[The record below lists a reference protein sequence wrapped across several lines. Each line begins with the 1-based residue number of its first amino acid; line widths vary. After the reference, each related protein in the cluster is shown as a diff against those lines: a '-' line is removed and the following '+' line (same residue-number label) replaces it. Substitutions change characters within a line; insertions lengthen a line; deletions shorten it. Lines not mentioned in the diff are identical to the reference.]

1 MSQLF
6 PGAVVEPV
14 ELAEAKGMVCIRTA
28 SASDV
33 ENLSVYFTG
42 LSSTSRNKRFS
53 GARSDPG
60 VIAAECIARSIDLHN
75 FTLLAE
81 LREDGQGRIIGEAL
95 YAYDARARHGE
106 FAISVADAF
115 QRKGLGLQMMTAM
128 ETRALDLGHQ
138 MIAAET
144 TRTNAEMRGLA
155 KKAGF
160 NDTGL
165 GDWQSIHLAKRLSK

>member
-6 PGAVVEPV
+6 PGVVEPV
-14 ELAEAKGMVCIRTA
+14 ELTEAKGRVCIRIA
-28 SASDV
+28 GASDL
-33 ENLSVYFTG
+33 ESLSVYFTG
-42 LSSTSRNKRFS
+42 LSATSRNKRFS
-53 GARSDPG
+53 GARADPG
-60 VIAAECIARSIDLHN
+60 VVAAECIAKSSGLDN

-81 LREDGQGRIIGEAL
+81 LREGEPGRIIGEAR
-95 YAYDARARHGE
+95 YAFDAAARHGE

-128 ETRALDLGHQ
+128 ETRAINLGHE

-144 TRTNAEMRGLA
+144 ARTNAEMRGLA

-165 GDWQSIHLAKRLSK
+165 GDWQSIHIAKRLAR

>member
-1 MSQLF
+1 MSQPF

-14 ELAEAKGMVCIRTA
+14 ELAQAKGMVCIRPA
-28 SASDV
+28 GASDV
-33 ENLSVYFTG
+33 ESLSVYFTG
-42 LSSTSRNKRFS
+42 LSTTSRNKRFM
-53 GARSDPG
+53 GARTDLAI
-60 VIAAECIARSIDLHN
+60 VAAECVAKAERPDH

-81 LREDGQGRIIGEAL
+81 VRQEGLHTIIGEAH

-115 QRKGLGLQMMTAM
+115 QRLGLGIQMMNAM
-128 ETRALDLGHQ
+128 ETRASDLGHE

-144 TRTNAEMRGLA
+144 ARTNAEMRGLA

-160 NDTGL
+160 SDTGL
-165 GDWQSIHLAKRLSK
+165 GDWQSFHFAKRISR